1 MREFKF
7 RIWDPF
13 NENMMNQ
20 EDDRYLDSLSKI
32 WVDFDILKEGENDP
46 IMMQFTGLQDKNGVD
61 IYEGDILSDW
71 VKTDEGLIKSHNQVF
86 WNLFTASYHLD
97 HSFNQDKSSSR
108 ELWQEINDFKYKIS
122 GNIYQNP
129 ELLK

>member
-1 MREFKF
+1 MRNIRF
-7 RIWDPF
+7 RFWDKDLKKMIYRKPAY
-13 NENMMNQ
+13 N
-20 EDDRYLDSLSKI
+20 
-32 WVDFDILKEGENDP
+32 DFSHPNIIPL
-46 IMMQFTGLQDKNGVD
+46 QFTGFTDKFGID

-86 WNLFTASYHLD
+86 WNEFTASYHLD

-108 ELWQEINDFKYKIS
+108 ELWQEINDFKYEIS

-129 ELLK
+129 ELIEETK